1 MKKLLIMCGTG
12 IATSTVVKGKVE
24 EWLKENNLSQEVKIY
39 QSKVSDEIGRIDEYD
54 VVLSTTLVPNNI
66 KDKVIDGV
74 PLLTGIGVDSMYEK
88 VMAEIKREQ

>member
-39 QSKVSDEIGRIDEYD
+39 QSKVSDEINRIDEYD
-54 VVLSTTLVPNNI
+54 VVLSTTLVPDKI
-66 KDKVIDGV
+66 RDKVIDGV
-74 PLLTGIGVDSMYEK
+74 PLLTGIGIDAMYEK
-88 VMAEIKREQ
+88 VLAEIKR

>member
-39 QSKVSDEIGRIDEYD
+39 QSKVSDEINRIDEYD
-54 VVLSTTLVPNNI
+54 VVLSTTLVPDRI
-66 KDKVIDGV
+66 RDKVIDGV
-74 PLLTGIGVDSMYEK
+74 PLLTGIGIDTMYEK
-88 VMAEIKREQ
+88 VLAEIKR

>member
-39 QSKVSDEIGRIDEYD
+39 QSKVSDELNRIDEYD
-54 VVLSTTLVPNNI
+54 VVLSTTLVPDNI
-66 KDKVIDGV
+66 KNKVIDGV
-74 PLLTGIGVDSMYEK
+74 PLLTGIGVDTMFDK
-88 VMAEIKREQ
+88 VKAEITR

>member
-24 EWLKENNLSQEVKIY
+24 QWLKDNNLSQEVKIY

-88 VMAEIKREQ
+88 VLAEIKRQ

>member
-1 MKKLLIMCGTG
+1 MKKLLIICGTG

-24 EWLKENNLSQEVKIY
+24 EWLKENNLTNEVKIY
-39 QSKVSDEIGRIDEYD
+39 QSKVSDELNRIDDYD
-54 VVLSTTLVPNNI
+54 VVLSTTIVPNNI

-88 VMAEIKREQ
+88 VLAEIKR